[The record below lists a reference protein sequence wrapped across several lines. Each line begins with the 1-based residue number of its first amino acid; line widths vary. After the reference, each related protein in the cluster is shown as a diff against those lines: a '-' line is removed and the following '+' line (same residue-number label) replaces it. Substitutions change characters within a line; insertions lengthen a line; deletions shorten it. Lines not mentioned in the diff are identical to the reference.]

1 MDITWH
7 KDAAGSYY
15 ATHDGK
21 RIATARKDGNAWH
34 GTVVGLG
41 HGFTGRRLADA
52 KELAHRHVERIYGE
66 GEWTLFPARDLKPGM
81 VLGCDTW
88 KDGDR
93 EVTSVSV
100 DTDAQAVDVELSSE
114 SSRELGFA
122 LDHTYA
128 VGEYVRVRPQ
138 DVEIVRAEHLAE
150 GDALWFYEGKGIVTA
165 VEPVGN
171 NLGQLRVTTLFKG
184 EYGTVTV
191 YPGSTFERVRK
202 AEEAEQTLQASGGD
216 VFEATE
222 PVRVED
228 VTPGMKLVSKNGTV
242 TEVTRGAEI
251 LRDGWQK
258 GKVRHS
264 FRTLSESLCTGGS
277 VTLPVGTV
285 LHRIVE
291 TEQAP
296 QVRTLDDPADAEELA
311 EFEADQRDAKSVR
324 TGVPAVDLASE
335 VERCS
340 ARRPG
345 RHRLPCIL
353 PAGHSGLHR
362 DALSVEWSD
371 APVVDMPVIEVR
383 QTSTPDSF
391 DLIHKSARVGV
402 LYYAAWDEL
411 DDDREPWCEHP
422 EGTGDGWM
430 WEVYGIRRPVV
441 AACHPVP
448 DIAEAVADAR
458 ETYAE
463 VHAYDRGMTVP
474 DAREISIPAGGETRY
489 KRR

>member
-41 HGFTGRRLADA
+41 HGFTGRRLADV

-100 DTDAQAVDVELSSE
+100 DTDAQTVDVELSSE
-114 SSRELGFA
+114 SSRELGFT

-138 DVEIVRAEHLAE
+138 DVEIVRAEHLTE

-202 AEEAEQTLQASGGD
+202 
-216 VFEATE
+216 
-222 PVRVED
+222 VE
-228 VTPGMKLVSKNGTV
+228 
-242 TEVTRGAEI
+242 
-251 LRDGWQK
+251 
-258 GKVRHS
+258 
-264 FRTLSESLCTGGS
+264 
-277 VTLPVGTV
+277 
-285 LHRIVE
+285 E

-296 QVRTLDDPADAEELA
+296 KVHTLDDPADAQALA
-311 EFEADQRDAKSVR
+311 EYE
-324 TGVPAVDLASE
+324 
-335 VERCS
+335 
-340 ARRPG
+340 
-345 RHRLPCIL
+345 
-353 PAGHSGLHR
+353 
-362 DALSVEWSD
+362 
-371 APVVDMPVIEVR
+371 
-383 QTSTPDSF
+383 
-391 DLIHKSARVGV
+391 
-402 LYYAAWDEL
+402 
-411 DDDREPWCEHP
+411 
-422 EGTGDGWM
+422 
-430 WEVYGIRRPVV
+430 
-441 AACHPVP
+441 
-448 DIAEAVADAR
+448 ADAR
-458 ETYAE
+458 DAVEVETSERFTPEALGMQTINLRPFTAVVDVIAGTGVLVSPPAVEDVTLSDGGATLHDALLADALRRLLPLGVEPLEGEDGGLSLEGVTRDGRKVFSLYVSDAITAE
-463 VHAYDRGMTVP
+463 PDFEEVAASIEALRQTV
-474 DAREISIPAGGETRY
+474 GL
-489 KRR
+489 